1 MKIVIGF
8 LQSLKSLCLGLAL
21 VRALAGSERATR
33 LRVGVAPPRLI
44 IRPRAAEVSGCNSV
58 TSPYP
63 HVGAEYF
70 R

>member
-8 LQSLKSLCLGLAL
+8 LQSLKCLCLGLAL

-33 LRVGVAPPRLI
+33 LRVGVPPRLI
-44 IRPRAAEVSGCNSV
+44 IRPRAAEVSGCISV

-63 HVGAEYF
+63 HVAAEYF